1 VTNADTN
8 RPTAMRAMV
17 VTKPIAPA
25 LPELTA
31 AQELALLCRCLF
43 SEGYDDHLAGHITYK
58 QPDGTLLVNPFGLT
72 WDEVTASDIMTMDA
86 DGNEI
91 SGRWTITPAITETD
105 MASEMGSE
113 QLKARVARY
122 PMGRAAQPEEISQGV
137 LFLASDESA
146 FVTGADFRID
156 GGALAGVKDTAHS
169 FEQN

>member
-43 SEGYDDHLAGHITYK
+43 AEGYDDHLAGHITYK
-58 QPDGTLLVNPFGLT
+58 QPDKTLLVNPFGLT

-86 DGNEI
+86 DGNE
-91 SGRWTITPAITETD
+91 
-105 MASEMGSE
+105 
-113 QLKARVARY
+113 VA
-122 PMGRAAQPEEISQGV
+122 GQ
-137 LFLASDESA
+137 
-146 FVTGADFRID
+146 
-156 GGALAGVKDTAHS
+156 
-169 FEQN
+169 